1 MVSQGRLRIA
11 EFEDDQLGS
20 ELGHSPPGDGCHVLL
35 GSSRSALLAHG
46 QLGSRR
52 QALSRSPK
60 PGDPGIPQCAQS
72 VGL

>member
-11 EFEDDQLGS
+11 ELEDDQLGS
-20 ELGHSPPGDGCHVLL
+20 ELGQSPPGDCWNVLL

-60 PGDPGIPQCAQS
+60 LSDPGIPQWAQS